1 MNRENRR
8 AMKKKLK
15 DKSSRTRAANYLGS
29 LGDKI
34 NDVIH
39 DGDLVV
45 LNVAQI
51 MARKDYSCK
60 QKEYRKF
67 VEQSRNVVFVANP
80 YHERPDGFSALV
92 ELDGVEKWLF
102 WYGDLVKV
110 ETVQAEEGE

>member
-8 AMKKKLK
+8 ALKKKLK

-45 LNVAQI
+45 LNVVISSNAS
-51 MARKDYSCK
+51 K
-60 QKEYRKF
+60 
-67 VEQSRNVVFVANP
+67 
-80 YHERPDGFSALV
+80 
-92 ELDGVEKWLF
+92 
-102 WYGDLVKV
+102 
-110 ETVQAEEGE
+110 